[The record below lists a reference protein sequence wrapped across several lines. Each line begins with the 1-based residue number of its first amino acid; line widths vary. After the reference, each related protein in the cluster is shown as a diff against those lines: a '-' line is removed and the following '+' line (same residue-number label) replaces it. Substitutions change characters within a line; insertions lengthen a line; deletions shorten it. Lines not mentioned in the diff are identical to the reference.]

1 MYWSCSQVVL
11 IRAELFR
18 DSPASAFLTHVRLMS
33 LNPLFLPRSRACTTQ
48 SKFYPLGTVL
58 YKAACNQAAC
68 KPIYGCIPIPAFYT
82 FPLPPFPDSRPFPQ
96 KNRLETPGEGTRRGL
111 CVLIGARKGGVTLGS
126 RSGPSGRGTEE
137 RSVNLVKGGRDL
149 HERGR
154 LRQVEAKDG
163 P

>member
-1 MYWSCSQVVL
+1 MCISEPRLFHFPGVVL
-11 IRAELFR
+11 AQLKVSFIL
-18 DSPASAFLTHVRLMS
+18 L
-33 LNPLFLPRSRACTTQ
+33 
-48 SKFYPLGTVL
+48 VL
-58 YKAACNQAAC
+58 YFIKLLAT
-68 KPIYGCIPIPAFYT
+68 KPLASLFTAVYHIPPFYT
-82 FPLPPFPDSRPFPQ
+82 FPLPPFPDSRPFPHKKQ
-96 KNRLETPGEGTRRGL
+96 TMETPGEGTRRGL
-111 CVLIGARKGGVTLGS
+111 CVLIGARKGGS